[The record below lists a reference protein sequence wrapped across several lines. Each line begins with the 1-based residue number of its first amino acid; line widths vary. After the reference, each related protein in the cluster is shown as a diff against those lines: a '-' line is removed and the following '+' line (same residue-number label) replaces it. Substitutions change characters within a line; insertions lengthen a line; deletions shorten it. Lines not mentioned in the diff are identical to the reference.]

1 MKKMKINWWLVSI
14 GILIVVVVIVLV
26 SNIVDNDGT
35 GMANP
40 ASVYCIEQGGKNII
54 VTDSQGGQS
63 GLCVFADNSSCD
75 EWAFY
80 RGECEKGR
88 SEGSCG
94 SDSDCVKDACCHASG
109 CVSKKN
115 APACKDIMCTQE
127 CVPGTLDC
135 GQGSCKCINN
145 KCEAVTE

>member
-1 MKKMKINWWLVSI
+1 MKKIKINWWLVGI
-14 GILIVVVVIVLV
+14 GILIVVGLIAGFSIFKKEASGL
-26 SNIVDNDGT
+26 
-35 GMANP
+35 ANP

-80 RGECEKGR
+80 RNECKKGIN
-88 SEGSCG
+88 ENSCG

-109 CVSKKN
+109 CVSKEN